1 MQKLKLDT
9 LEVASFETLPTD
21 TAEKRG
27 TVQAHAASAASTTTS
42 VVVPLTVQVATWYF
56 EC

>member
-27 TVQAHAASAASTTTS
+27 TVQAHAASTTTS
-42 VVVPLTVQVATWYF
+42 VIAPATVQLATWYF
-56 EC
+56 ECWG